1 MCSWADQK
9 KKKKCAH
16 DVGVKFFPIN
26 GPEIVTQYYGE
37 SEQQLHELFD
47 SAIQAAPAVV
57 RFYFSKYCFIYFDF
71 VFDWNNV
78 YTSYISQDS
87 C

>member
-1 MCSWADQK
+1 MVHLVQERLPWLNYVLMSRSK

-37 SEQQLHELFD
+37 SEQQLHEVFD

-71 VFDWNNV
+71 VFD
-78 YTSYISQDS
+78 
-87 C
+87 